1 MSGQNF
7 DPAILGSVFEKTIN
21 HIGGEE
27 GRQKEIGA
35 YYTPN
40 DVTRHLSEQTV
51 DPKVKN
57 LFVKAFVEHSDND
70 AEEYVR
76 TQIEQTDLS
85 EILRHVEDG
94 AAMYGA
100 NPSAPED
107 VQTGSQT

>member
-51 DPKVKN
+51 DPKVKD
-57 LFVKAFVEHSDND
+57 LFAEAFVEHSDDD
-70 AEEYVR
+70 AGSTSAPRSSRQTSVRSCGTSKTAQRCTVR
-76 TQIEQTDLS
+76 TV
-85 EILRHVEDG
+85 R
-94 AAMYGA
+94 
-100 NPSAPED
+100 
-107 VQTGSQT
+107 